1 MTELNRE
8 YETKQMNDIAVNQRI
23 IDGYINATA
32 LCRSANKKI
41 NDYLR
46 LESTKEFLNE
56 LSADTGFPV
65 TELIQVVRGGFPKLQ
80 GTWVHPYVALNLAQ
94 WLSPKFA
101 VQVSKW
107 IYEWMTQGFNIEV
120 EHQKHELFKE
130 EMKSK
135 GSESGRF
142 LANLRWHVNPAIK
155 EKDRYFEENRQLS
168 LFPETKKIIH

>member
-32 LCRSANKKI
+32 LSKASGKLI
-41 NDYLR
+41 ADYLR
-46 LESTKEFLNE
+46 LTSTKEFLEE
-56 LSADTGFPV
+56 LSIDVGNPI
-65 TELIQVVRGGFPKLQ
+65 TELVQVVRGGYPELQ
-80 GTWVHPYVALNLAQ
+80 GTWVHPYVAINLAQ

-101 VQVSKW
+101 VQVSRW
-107 IYEWMTQGFNIEV
+107 IYDWMTQGFNIELA
-120 EHQKHELFKE
+120 HQKHEAYKAD
-130 EMKSK
+130 MKDK

-142 LANLRWHVNPAIK
+142 LANLRWHINPAIK

-168 LFPETKKIIH
+168 LFPETKKTIH